1 MLSRRSKHCIRKEC
15 RDKPCST
22 TVFFAGWWV
31 LHPGF
36 RFLKV
41 LSLETTYRAS
51 TPVSSPEQCSTWPC
65 ATPRQRLFR
74 LFCKQAVQHYCP
86 KMCQPAVHCAISCAI
101 VCLNQVLHCTTCP
114 PQILKVLAEFARKGL
129 PARTAAA
136 LAISVCSC
144 ERSSI
149 YTDEATGCSALFK
162 LLDTV
167 AGRSALSEL
176 LQAVK
181 GNKRCMAA

>member
-1 MLSRRSKHCIRKEC
+1 MVTWSRWTYRFQHCTKLIRTVLSRRSKHCIRKEC

-136 LAISVCSC
+136 LASPS
-144 ERSSI
+144 
-149 YTDEATGCSALFK
+149 
-162 LLDTV
+162 TV
-167 AGRSALSEL
+167 PIVRPWRPA
-176 LQAVK
+176 
-181 GNKRCMAA
+181 

>member
-1 MLSRRSKHCIRKEC
+1 MVTWSRWTYRFQHCTKLIRTLLSRRSKHCIRKEC

-65 ATPRQRLFR
+65 AKPRQRLFR

-86 KMCQPAVHCAISCAI
+86 ECASQLCTVPSHMPSYLFTRSCI
-101 VCLNQVLHCTTCP
+101 IRHVPFRFLRFSQNSHGKICLFALRQQSQLAPQCP
-114 PQILKVLAEFARKGL
+114 
-129 PARTAAA
+129 
-136 LAISVCSC
+136 
-144 ERSSI
+144 
-149 YTDEATGCSALFK
+149 
-162 LLDTV
+162 
-167 AGRSALSEL
+167 
-176 LQAVK
+176 
-181 GNKRCMAA
+181 

>member
-1 MLSRRSKHCIRKEC
+1 MR
-15 RDKPCST
+15 
-22 TVFFAGWWV
+22 
-31 LHPGF
+31 
-36 RFLKV
+36 
-41 LSLETTYRAS
+41 
-51 TPVSSPEQCSTWPC
+51 Q
-65 ATPRQRLFR
+65 ATAA
-74 LFCKQAVQHYCP
+74 AVQVVLQAGRSALLP

-101 VCLNQVLHCTTCP
+101 VCLNQVLHCTTCS

-176 LQAVK
+176 LQAVEGK
-181 GNKRCMAA
+181 KRCMAA